1 MIFKA
6 GVATEAKACSRDTSS
21 STGAC
26 GRSTQPSCPSQAQ
39 SSLHSMRYDH
49 LHNLNMFTMFFLPTV
64 LQLHC
69 TRCDSW
75 QSEPHI
81 GLCLTL
87 LRCSLYALVAI
98 APISLWISVIFLHG
112 FCSTS
117 SRIIALFL
125 IVLSAVVCLTHL
137 TWSHQAQ
144 FLWYA
149 FYWCM
154 ISLYY
159 RSCAFKVTQ
168 YPFHYSHKFRFCFRL
183 TSFGMESSKRSSR
196 LAFHCMMICFRC
208 SKSWKID
215 YNFNQG
221 IIYVCICLIEGFQY
235 SWISWAHQ

>member
-1 MIFKA
+1 MNTGLLYRKKSTLYNAICCRVEAEPAQLQSPVNQQPMTLIRATSDRVTLKAMIFKA

-39 SSLHSMRYDH
+39 SSLHSMCYDH
-49 LHNLNMFTMFFLPTV
+49 LHILNMFTMFFLPTV

-117 SRIIALFL
+117 SRVIALFL

-144 FLWYA
+144 FLWYT
-149 FYWCM
+149 FY
-154 ISLYY
+154 
-159 RSCAFKVTQ
+159 
-168 YPFHYSHKFRFCFRL
+168 
-183 TSFGMESSKRSSR
+183 
-196 LAFHCMMICFRC
+196 
-208 SKSWKID
+208 
-215 YNFNQG
+215 
-221 IIYVCICLIEGFQY
+221 
-235 SWISWAHQ
+235 

>member
-1 MIFKA
+1 MNTGLLYRTKSTLYNAICCRVEAEPAQLQSPVNQQPMTLIRATSDRVTLKAMIFKA

-112 FCSTS
+112 FCSRS
-117 SRIIALFL
+117 SRVIALFL
-125 IVLSAVVCLTHL
+125 TML
-137 TWSHQAQ
+137 
-144 FLWYA
+144 
-149 FYWCM
+149 
-154 ISLYY
+154 
-159 RSCAFKVTQ
+159 
-168 YPFHYSHKFRFCFRL
+168 
-183 TSFGMESSKRSSR
+183 
-196 LAFHCMMICFRC
+196 
-208 SKSWKID
+208 
-215 YNFNQG
+215 
-221 IIYVCICLIEGFQY
+221 
-235 SWISWAHQ
+235 